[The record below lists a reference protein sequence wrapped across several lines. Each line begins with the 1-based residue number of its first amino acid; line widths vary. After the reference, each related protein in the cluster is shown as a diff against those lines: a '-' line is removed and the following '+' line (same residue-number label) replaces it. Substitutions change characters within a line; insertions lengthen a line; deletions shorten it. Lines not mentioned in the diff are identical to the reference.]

1 MLWTCNTHHYH
12 IQDKSQVWENNRI
25 KTSIQWYEENE
36 LEWFL
41 VINHK
46 CYVLKKFSNVF
57 LWCNLLFCFTWYDM
71 TYWMCSRHWMWKL
84 ITLVWSGKSAL
95 PGHLPLQK
103 SGVVVSAHWQS
114 GYWPVAPSG
123 QRSSVV
129 NDDWHGASL
138 SMPSLN
144 WIRNHAGEV
153 VTSNGG
159 GRGSSRKVP
168 SSVRGQG
175 GLLFLNKSDLKVLNT
190 KGGGDELNL

>member
-1 MLWTCNTHHYH
+1 MCLR
-12 IQDKSQVWENNRI
+12 S
-25 KTSIQWYEENE
+25 
-36 LEWFL
+36 LAM
-41 VINHK
+41 
-46 CYVLKKFSNVF
+46 
-57 LWCNLLFCFTWYDM
+57 CFFGV
-71 TYWMCSRHWMWKL
+71 TYSS
-84 ITLVWSGKSAL
+84 VS
-95 PGHLPLQK
+95 PGMIWPTECVRGTGCGNWLPLSDLGNQLCLGTCPCK
-103 SGVVVSAHWQS
+103 SRGVVVSAHWQS

-190 KGGGDELNL
+190 KGGGMNSIYKVMLFYTLLRFSFTKVALKRLSILRGGED

>member
-1 MLWTCNTHHYH
+1 MLWTCNTHHCH
-12 IQDKSQVWENNRI
+12 IQDKSQIWENNRI

-41 VINHK
+41 VIDHK

-103 SGVVVSAHWQS
+103 
-114 GYWPVAPSG
+114 
-123 QRSSVV
+123 
-129 NDDWHGASL
+129 L
-138 SMPSLN
+138 
-144 WIRNHAGEV
+144 
-153 VTSNGG
+153 GG
-159 GRGSSRKVP
+159 GGECPLAKWLLTGCAFGPAKFSSKWWLAW
-168 SSVRGQG
+168 SQ
-175 GLLFLNKSDLKVLNT
+175 LEHAVL
-190 KGGGDELNL
+190 ELNRKPCRQSSN